1 MAKPTV
7 TIDLELYK
15 LGGVERVRE
24 MIRREKESHGAGI
37 EVGPFCVPHSYCLV
51 WLVLLDL
58 SWPSNFPP

>member
-51 WLVLLDL
+51 
-58 SWPSNFPP
+58 